1 MADIKDSPPPRKPV
15 QPLRALRAI
24 RSLVRDPDDTA
35 KVFDIIDA
43 LAGDVGERSF
53 QRFRSTETG
62 RRILDERRSLLRTL
76 DDRESLRAL
85 PAGTLGRVYAEFAE
99 REQITAQG
107 LVDASADVRR
117 SVEIDPDRRLFYD
130 RLRDMHDL
138 WHVVTGYGRD
148 LVGEASLLSFSY
160 AQTRNRGVGFIV
172 GVAWLRASGDGGR
185 ARALIREA
193 YRRGRRASWLPGEDW
208 EALLELPLATVRERL
223 GVGDPPAYEPVRS
236 AGAPALA

>member
-1 MADIKDSPPPRKPV
+1 MVDTQDTPPPPKPV
-15 QPLRALRAI
+15 QPMRALRAI

-43 LAGDVGERSF
+43 LSGNVGERSF

-62 RRILDERRSLLRTL
+62 RRILAEERSLLRTL
-76 DDRESLRAL
+76 DDREALRAL
-85 PAGTLGRVYAEFAE
+85 PAGTLGRTYADFAA

-117 SVEIDPDRRLFYD
+117 QAQIDPGRRLFYD

-148 LVGEASLLSFSY
+148 LVGEASLLAFSY

-172 GVAWLRASGDGGR
+172 AVAWLRARGDGGR
-185 ARALIREA
+185 ARALIRQG
-193 YRRGRRASWLPGEDW
+193 YQRGRRAAWLPGEDW
-208 EALLELPLATVRERL
+208 EALLALPLATVRERL